1 MLFNL
6 FIYCHL
12 LVIHS
17 FLLSHKFMT
26 HPEHKASLFV
36 RSKYIDDL
44 YSLMTQLRI
53 SCQQLRQVQ
62 IKQTSHSQRNA
73 SAFVRLH
80 CNAVQRLQGK
90 WKLQDLEACTTV
102 SLNLLPTCTEL
113 HVTMDSLARAD
124 KLDDLESWEAFLLWC
139 PSRSSVLHTEE
150 FV

>member
-12 LVIHS
+12 LAIHS
-17 FLLSHKFMT
+17 FLLGHKFMT

-73 SAFVRLH
+73 SAFACLH
-80 CNAVQRLQGK
+80 CNAVQRPQGK
-90 WKLQDLEACTTV
+90 WKLQDLEARTTV
-102 SLNLLPTCTEL
+102 SFMVEFTTNLHCASCY
-113 HVTMDSLARAD
+113 HGQSGSGRQIG
-124 KLDDLESWEAFLLWC
+124 
-139 PSRSSVLHTEE
+139 
-150 FV
+150 

>member
-1 MLFNL
+1 
-6 FIYCHL
+6 
-12 LVIHS
+12 
-17 FLLSHKFMT
+17 MT

-73 SAFVRLH
+73 SAFVCLH

-124 KLDDLESWEAFLLWC
+124 KLDDLES
-139 PSRSSVLHTEE
+139 
-150 FV
+150 